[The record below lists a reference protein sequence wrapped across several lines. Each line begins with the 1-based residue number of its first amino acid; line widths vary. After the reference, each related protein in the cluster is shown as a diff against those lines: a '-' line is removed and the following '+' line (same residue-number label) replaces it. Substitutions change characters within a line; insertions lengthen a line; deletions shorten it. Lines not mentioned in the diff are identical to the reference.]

1 MVIKM
6 FHFLKTANNADQI
19 LSCSKSVH
27 GSTSIHL
34 QEMVFFEK
42 LSNTQ
47 SVGRVAIL
55 NGQPSLLQQFANLYQ
70 FKTSLVLLAV
80 ATRLLLIVKS
90 R

>member
-1 MVIKM
+1 M
-6 FHFLKTANNADQI
+6 FHCLKSANNVDQI

-27 GSTSIHL
+27 LSTSIHL

-42 LSNTQ
+42 LSSTQ

-70 FKTSLVLLAV
+70 FKTNPVLLAV
-80 ATRLLLIVKS
+80 IIMLLLIVKS